1 MCPLRATASQARG
14 REWRGWRAA
23 VSEEVLLCP
32 TDAKSRS
39 WTSEYGSEIAG
50 FKRGQETLETF
61 MSVLVIV
68 SESSTGGREFV
79 AALADKLGYL
89 CVQPEVVI
97 ERAAARGFSQK
108 ELRET
113 LEKPPSVW
121 QRFLHKPRIHL
132 TMLRAALVE
141 EIRTGNAICY
151 GNLGLLLPRTEG
163 LLRICLDQS
172 QESRCAS
179 VRERLKLTPAEATSW
194 VRERDRDARRWRRW
208 VCGPDYDRGLC
219 SAFSVDP
226 ESIGVQQT
234 VDAIALI
241 VRART
246 DDVGDRKQL
255 AVLEDLALSSRVE
268 VALALDRATAHLE
281 LGIQAESGSVRVQ
294 GRLRGVD
301 ELESVRRVVEK
312 VEGVAELNLDEVR
325 LSSDELA
332 AFAAL
337 KPRTRAGNAEA
348 SFGLNPWLIWAS
360 MAVVLV
366 LVIFYYA
373 AVPRVS
379 STVSHALFRRVTG
392 VGQTF
397 TGIITDTKCA
407 GSHAGMPEAASAG
420 CVRRCVK
427 TEPGVRFALH
437 DGKAMYVLA
446 DQAGGDKFAGRRV
459 AVIGTVDKETNTL
472 TAESIRSLRMR

>member
-1 MCPLRATASQARG
+1 
-14 REWRGWRAA
+14 
-23 VSEEVLLCP
+23 
-32 TDAKSRS
+32 
-39 WTSEYGSEIAG
+39 
-50 FKRGQETLETF
+50 
-61 MSVLVIV
+61 MSVIVIV
-68 SESSTGGREFV
+68 SDSSSNDREF
-79 AALADKLGYL
+79 ARSLADRLGYS

-97 ERAAARGFSQK
+97 ERAAARGFSQE

-113 LEKPPSVW
+113 LEKPPGVW
-121 QRFLHKPRIHL
+121 QRFLHRPRIHL
-132 TMLRAALVE
+132 AMLRAALVE
-141 EIRTGNAICY
+141 EIRPGNAICY
-151 GNLGLLLPRTEG
+151 GNLGLLLPRIEG
-163 LLRICLDQS
+163 LLRIRVDQS
-172 QESRCAS
+172 QETRCAR
-179 VRERLKLTPAEATSW
+179 VRERLKLTPAEAIAW

-208 VCGPDYDRGLC
+208 VSGPDYDGSLC

-226 ESIGVQQT
+226 ESIGVEHACH
-234 VDAIALI
+234 AIALM

-246 DDVGDRKQL
+246 DDVGGRKQL

-281 LGIQAESGSVRVQ
+281 LGIQAESGSVWVQ

-301 ELESVRRVVEK
+301 ELENVRRVVEK
-312 VEGVAELNLDEVR
+312 VEGVAELNMDEVR

-337 KPRTRAGNAEA
+337 KPRKRAGNAEA
-348 SFGLNPWLIWAS
+348 SLGLNPRLIWAS
-360 MAVVLV
+360 MAAVLV

-379 STVSHALFRRVTG
+379 TTVSNALFRRVTV

-459 AVIGTVDKETNTL
+459 VVIGTVDKETNTL
-472 TAESIRSLRMR
+472 TAKSIRSL